1 MENFR
6 VALSTNDYLIILA
19 YFVSVL
25 IIGFKTKTEQ
35 GSIKDYLVAG
45 RTLTLPAFVAT
56 LVSTFYGGVLG
67 IGEFTYKFGVS
78 GWLLYAFP
86 YYVFVIVFALY
97 LSDRVRKTHLYTIPD
112 KLNRIYGRKV
122 GILGGFFV
130 FLMSTPAPYL
140 FIMGILI
147 SIIFSIKLFYAMI
160 FALLASVLYL
170 IKGGLR
176 ADVRVNIFEFIVM
189 FVGFG
194 IILPF
199 CFNTLGGFDYL
210 DSRLPEA
217 DLKLF
222 GHTTLQY
229 FFVWFFL
236 GSWVLV
242 DPSFHQRCYA
252 ARKKSTPKIGILIS
266 LVFWVLFDFMT
277 TTAGLYSKA
286 FFLNDLKDP
295 LLSYPALAEKL
306 LPPVA
311 KGVFYLGMIATV
323 MSSLHSYIFIS
334 ATTFGRDIISR
345 FKNEEDKS
353 NKFNTVGLLFS
364 SVLSLFL
371 AYMIPSVV
379 NIWYTVGTLVV
390 PALLIGVLSAYFI
403 RLRVESKYIYTA
415 MLSSFLVSLISFVI
429 GNLNKQQDVPVY
441 PFGIEPMYPGLIIG
455 LIVYFIGY
463 SQRSNLRAEH
473 E

>member
-1 MENFR
+1 MEKFR

-19 YFVSVL
+19 YFVTVL
-25 IIGFKTKTEQ
+25 IIGFKTKVES
-35 GSIKDYLVAG
+35 GSVKDYIIAG
-45 RTLTLPAFVAT
+45 RTLTLPAFVAS

-67 IGEFTYKFGVS
+67 IGEFTYRFGIS
-78 GWLLYAFP
+78 GWLMYAFP
-86 YYVFVIVFALY
+86 YYVFVLIFAFY
-97 LSDRVRKTHLYTIPD
+97 MSDRVRKSHLYTIPD
-112 KLNRIYGRKV
+112 KLNRVYGKNV

-140 FIMGILI
+140 FIMGVLI
-147 SIIFSIKLFYAMI
+147 SLIFTLKLFYAMI
-160 FALLASVLYL
+160 FALLVSVLYL
-170 IKGGLR
+170 IKGGLK
-176 ADVRVNIFEFIVM
+176 ADVRVNMFEFVVM

-199 CFNTLGGFDYL
+199 CFNTLGGFEYL

-222 GHTTLQY
+222 GNSNLQY
-229 FFVWFFL
+229 FLVWFFL

-252 ARKKSTPKIGILIS
+252 AKKKSTPKTGIIIS
-266 LVFWVLFDFMT
+266 LIFWIIFDFIT

-295 LLSYPALAEKL
+295 VMSFPMLAERI
-306 LPPVA
+306 LPPIA

-334 ATTFGRDIISR
+334 ATTFGRDIMSR
-345 FKNEEDKS
+345 IRDEDDHD
-353 NKFNTVGLLFS
+353 NKLNKLGLFVS

-371 AYMIPSVV
+371 AYTIPSVV
-379 NIWYTVGTLVV
+379 NIWYTIGTLVV
-390 PALLIGVLSAYFI
+390 PPLLIGVISAYFSK
-403 RLRVESKYIYTA
+403 LRVDSKYVFSA
-415 MLSSFLVSLISFVI
+415 MLTAFLVSFVTFVI
-429 GNLNKQQDVPVY
+429 GTLNQSESGPVY
-441 PFGIEPMYPGLIIG
+441 PFGIEPMYPGLILGG
-455 LIVYFIGY
+455 LIYLAGY
-463 SQRSNLRAEH
+463 LNRPSVPDDED
-473 E
+473 